1 MARLTK
7 RVKHFRMR
15 DAFRR
20 ALSSYRGHSA
30 IAKKKRKTRKQK
42 GGDRDGFQSDTR
54 TVEYYTPKSRGDYGE
69 IDDVGRLGAKV
80 L

>member
-1 MARLTK
+1 MASRLTK
-7 RVKHFRMR
+7 RQKRQKKT
-15 DAFRR
+15 RR
-20 ALSSYRGHSA
+20 RL
-30 IAKKKRKTRKQK
+30 RKQK

-80 L
+80 V

>member
-7 RVKHFRMR
+7 RVKRFRMR
-15 DAFRR
+15 NAFRR
-20 ALSSYRGHSA
+20 ALSSYRGNSV
-30 IAKKKRKTRKQK
+30 KRKQRKTRKQK

>member
-20 ALSSYRGHSA
+20 ALSSYRGNSA
-30 IAKKKRKTRKQK
+30 KRKQRKTRKQK
-42 GGDRDGFQSDTR
+42 GGDGFKNDIR

>member
-1 MARLTK
+1 MARLTR

-15 DAFRR
+15 NAFRR

-42 GGDRDGFQSDTR
+42 GGDGFKNDIR

>member
-7 RVKHFRMR
+7 RLRQ
-15 DAFRR
+15 
-20 ALSSYRGHSA
+20 
-30 IAKKKRKTRKQK
+30 KKRKQRKQRKTRRQK
-42 GGDRDGFQSDTR
+42 GGDRDGFQSDVR

-80 L
+80 V